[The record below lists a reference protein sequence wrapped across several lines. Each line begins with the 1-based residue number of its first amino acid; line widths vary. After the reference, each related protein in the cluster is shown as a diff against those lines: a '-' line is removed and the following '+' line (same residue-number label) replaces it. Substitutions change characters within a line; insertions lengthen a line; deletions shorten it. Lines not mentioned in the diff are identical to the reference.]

1 MSLLQKR
8 LLEQRMNQTDQNQ
21 AAVPKSETY
30 ARKQMWQQV
39 KEAVLKRVAETVSP
53 EEIEQL
59 PASEQEKYLA
69 DQIRIIMDTVMKELK
84 YNPARAEYHR
94 LISELVSEVNGY
106 GPITPLLA
114 DPEINEIMVNGPD
127 QVYVERLGQIELT
140 DIVFKDN
147 SHVMHVIEKIVAPL
161 GKRIDEASPMV
172 DARLPDGSRINAT
185 IPPVAIDGPVLTI
198 RKFATKAL
206 GMSDLIRAGSLTTN
220 MAIFLKACVE
230 GRLNIIVAGGTSSGK
245 TTSLNVL
252 TAFIPNHERV
262 ITIEDAA
269 ELQLQ
274 QDHVIRMEARP
285 ANIEGKGRIGIRE
298 LVINSLRM
306 RPDRLIV
313 GEVRGAETLDMM
325 QAMNTGHEGSMTTAH
340 ANSPR
345 DLLSRME
352 TMVLMA
358 GIDMP
363 VKVIREQII
372 TAIDLIVF
380 QSRYKDGTRKITRI
394 TEVVGMEGD
403 IVTLQDIF
411 LFEQKGLGDKGK
423 ILGVFRPSGV
433 LPKFMPA
440 LEAKGVN
447 IPIKV
452 FSETGGEV
460 N

>member
-30 ARKQMWQQV
+30 ARKQIWQQV
-39 KEAVLKRVAETVSP
+39 KETVLKRVAESVSP

-69 DQIRIIMDTVMKELK
+69 DQIRIIMDTVIKELK
-84 YNPARAEYHR
+84 FNPARAEYHR

-140 DIVFKDN
+140 DIIFKDD
-147 SHVMHVIEKIVAPL
+147 SHVMHIIEKIVAPL

-206 GMSDLIRAGSLTTN
+206 GMPDLIRAGSLTTN
-220 MAIFLKACVE
+220 MAVFLKACVE

-245 TTSLNVL
+245 TTTLNVL
-252 TAFIPNHERV
+252 TSFIPNHERV

-274 QDHVIRMEARP
+274 QDHVIRMESRP

-363 VKVIREQII
+363 VRVIREQII

-411 LFEQKGLGDKGK
+411 LFEQKGLGDRGK

-433 LPKFMPA
+433 LPKFMPE

-447 IPIKV
+447 VPNKV
-452 FSETGGEV
+452 FSETGGEG
-460 N
+460 

>member
-8 LLEQRMNQTDQNQ
+8 LMEQRMNQTDQNQ
-21 AAVPKSETY
+21 TAVPKSQTY
-30 ARKQMWQQV
+30 ARKQIWQQV
-39 KEAVLKRVAETVSP
+39 KETVLKRVAEYVSP

-59 PASEQEKYLA
+59 PAGEQEKYLN
-69 DQIRIIMDTVMKELK
+69 DQIRIILDAVMKEMK
-84 YNPARAEYHR
+84 FSPARAEYHR
-94 LISELVSEVNGY
+94 LIAELVSEVNGY

-127 QVYVERLGQIELT
+127 QVYVERLGQLELT
-140 DIVFKDN
+140 DIVFKDHN
-147 SHVMHVIEKIVAPL
+147 HVMHIIEKIVAPL

-185 IPPVAIDGPVLTI
+185 IPPVSIDGPVLTI

-206 GMSDLIRAGSLTTN
+206 VMSDLIRAGTLTTN
-220 MAIFLKACVE
+220 MAVFLKACVE

-245 TTSLNVL
+245 TTTLNVL
-252 TAFIPNHERV
+252 TSFIPNHERV

-285 ANIEGKGRIGIRE
+285 ANIEGKGRISIRE

-358 GIDMP
+358 GVDMP
-363 VKVIREQII
+363 
-372 TAIDLIVF
+372 
-380 QSRYKDGTRKITRI
+380 
-394 TEVVGMEGD
+394 
-403 IVTLQDIF
+403 
-411 LFEQKGLGDKGK
+411 
-423 ILGVFRPSGV
+423 
-433 LPKFMPA
+433 
-440 LEAKGVN
+440 
-447 IPIKV
+447 
-452 FSETGGEV
+452 
-460 N
+460 